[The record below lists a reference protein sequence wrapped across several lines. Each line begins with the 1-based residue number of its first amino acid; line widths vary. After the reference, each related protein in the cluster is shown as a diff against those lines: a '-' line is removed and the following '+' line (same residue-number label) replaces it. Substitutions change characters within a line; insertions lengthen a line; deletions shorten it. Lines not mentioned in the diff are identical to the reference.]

1 MYPGLRPSPSC
12 PRLVPINP
20 GSPPGRQSPQCCG
33 GPRGLSAAGLR
44 QVPPSPPAGG
54 MFRLQLLHIRPPRQR
69 SGPAEPPPQP
79 LPLGTNPP
87 QFDWMVVLY
96 SLNFYYPLASGP
108 CQGSACGYHLH
119 HPSGEFDGRGHSCH
133 LIRVTPKGE
142 GQGFGPFSSNG
153 APCSFPGLPGNFPAR
168 PKMAGLGAWHLL
180 LESEHEPRLGPLSW

>member
-87 QFDWMVVLY
+87 QFDW
-96 SLNFYYPLASGP
+96 
-108 CQGSACGYHLH
+108 
-119 HPSGEFDGRGHSCH
+119 DGC
-133 LIRVTPKGE
+133 LVQLE
-142 GQGFGPFSSNG
+142 
-153 APCSFPGLPGNFPAR
+153 
-168 PKMAGLGAWHLL
+168 LL
-180 LESEHEPRLGPLSW
+180 LPFGLWPLSRVSLWIPSAPPFWRIRWQRPLLPPDQSHPQRGGSGVWALFLKRSTLLLPRSPRQLPSSA